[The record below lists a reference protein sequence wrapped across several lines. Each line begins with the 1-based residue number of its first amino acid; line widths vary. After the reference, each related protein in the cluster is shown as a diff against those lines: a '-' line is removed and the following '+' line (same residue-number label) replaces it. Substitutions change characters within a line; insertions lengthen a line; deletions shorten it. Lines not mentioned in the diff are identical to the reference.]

1 MKTFINGVKA
11 ACVSVSFK
19 YGMSVEKSCVAV
31 QTLCLDTTT
40 WVQMVRKRMN
50 KKENNKPKPKLLKTC
65 EDFA

>member
-40 WVQMVRKRMN
+40 WVQIN
-50 KKENNKPKPKLLKTC
+50 GKKENEQGGK
-65 EDFA
+65 